1 MGLMQYLAPVVC
13 LLHATTLSDL
23 ILPEIFLFLTFKKA
37 LVGLKMMKIPSETP
51 GSESGAFMEATE
63 DMESIMLNTGNGSTK
78 VVHFEPRFEE
88 EEVVPAPFV

>member
-1 MGLMQYLAPVVC
+1 
-13 LLHATTLSDL
+13 
-23 ILPEIFLFLTFKKA
+23 
-37 LVGLKMMKIPSETP
+37 MMKISSETP

-88 EEVVPAPFV
+88 EEVVLAPLV